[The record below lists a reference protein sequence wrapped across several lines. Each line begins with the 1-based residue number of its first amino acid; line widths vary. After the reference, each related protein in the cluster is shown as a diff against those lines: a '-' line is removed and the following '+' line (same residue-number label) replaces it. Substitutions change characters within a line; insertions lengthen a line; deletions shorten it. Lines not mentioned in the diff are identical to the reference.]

1 MNQLVNYVVERGIAV
16 ITLNDPPIN
25 AYTHEMMKELDE
37 AILEA
42 RFDEDVHAIVLTGHG
57 DRVFSAG
64 ANVAVLQAVDAA
76 FTYYFTLHAN
86 ETLLRLEHTPKLVVA
101 ALNGH
106 CVGGGLE
113 IALACDLRVARKGAG
128 QIGMPD
134 INLGLLP
141 STGGTQRLP
150 RLLGKSRAMELILE
164 GAPIS
169 FEQALA
175 WGLVNRLEE
184 AATGAEFLERVQT
197 YVRRF
202 ISPEGP
208 SLAAG
213 RIKRALQ
220 ASGEVSL
227 EQGLAIEREL
237 SAALVSS
244 ADSAE
249 GRAAYLEKR
258 KPTFSGR

>member
-1 MNQLVNYVVERGIAV
+1 VNHLVNYVVDRGIAT
-16 ITLNDPPIN
+16 ITLNDPPVN
-25 AYTHEMMKELDE
+25 AYTHEMMKGLDE

-42 RFDEDVHAIVLTGHG
+42 RFDDDVHAIVLTGHG

-64 ANVAVLQAVDAA
+64 ANVAVLQAVDPG

-128 QIGMPD
+128 QIALPD

-150 RLLGKSRAMELILE
+150 RLLGKSRALELILE
-164 GAPIS
+164 GTSIS
-169 FEQALA
+169 FEQAA
-175 WGLVNRLEE
+175 TWGLVNRIEE
-184 AATGAEFLERVQT
+184 ATSTADFLERVHA

-202 ISPEGP
+202 IAPDGP
-208 SLAAG
+208 TLAAG

-220 ASGEVSL
+220 ASSEVAI

-237 SAALVSS
+237 SAFLVASED
-244 ADSAE
+244 AAE
-249 GRAAYLEKR
+249 GLSAYLEKR
-258 KPTFSGR
+258 KPQFGGK